1 MNEGGT
7 CTICQRSS
15 QRFAC
20 ERCEHQM
27 RLQLQEVLDF
37 QAIAADNLLPGQGG
51 DGRASE
57 RGLGVNIAALDL
69 VGAFDAIAVLESWER
84 MWREDYGLTPYG
96 PASAERLTAMTQAK
110 PDPDIAGTSHP
121 GMQST
126 RATLV
131 GIVNFL
137 QSWLSKT
144 CSEHPAVDEFARELR
159 TLHRACQQAAGQT
172 RRAAW
177 RVTCPADTDQ
187 GECGKQ
193 LRVSGQDFGGHV
205 SCRACGTTWP
215 VERLLRVVASSQHA
229 ELWLDP
235 EAASEWL
242 GISER
247 TLRLWARE
255 GRLKRAN
262 GRYEV
267 HSLREAIG

>member
-1 MNEGGT
+1 MNELAK

-15 QRFAC
+15 DRFAC

-27 RLQLQEVLDF
+27 RLQLGEVLDF
-37 QAIAADNLLPGQGG
+37 QAMAADNLLPGQGG
-51 DGRASE
+51 DGRATE
-57 RGLGVNIAALDL
+57 RTLGVNIAALDL

-84 MWREDYGLTPYG
+84 IWREDYGLTPYG
-96 PASAERLTAMTQAK
+96 PASAEREPTPTASLT
-110 PDPDIAGTSHP
+110 
-121 GMQST
+121 
-126 RATLV
+126 

-137 QSWLSKT
+137 QSWLSKS
-144 CSEHPAVDEFARELR
+144 CSEHPAVDEFAAELR
-159 TLHRACQQAAGQT
+159 GVHRASQQAAGQT

-177 RVTCPADTDQ
+177 RVTCPADTDD
-187 GECGKQ
+187 GECATQ
-193 LRVSGQDFGGHV
+193 LRVSGEDFGGHV
-205 SCRACGTTWP
+205 SCRGCGTTWP

-255 GRLKRAN
+255 GRLQRAN